1 MACHHVLPTPFPKAA
16 WVVRTFFCPP
26 PQLRGVREVRTLV
39 GLVARMGTH
48 LVGSGLEVALSYLVA
63 RIPPRGR
70 EVWRIFFEGF
80 APGEIGVP
88 GSLLKFFHGY
98 PPRVCGCVR

>member
-1 MACHHVLPTPFPKAA
+1 MCVREALQFFSQGSLP
-16 WVVRTFFCPP
+16 R
-26 PQLRGVREVRTLV
+26 LRGVQEVRTLFGMV
-39 GLVARMGTH
+39 DRVGTH
-48 LVGSGLEVALSYLVA
+48 LVGSVREVALSYLVA

-70 EVWRIFFEGF
+70 EVWRIFSEGF